1 MEDLAAHEHAPG
13 FHGRL
18 ADGTHI
24 QGVAGPSGGL
34 KYLAEMERQARGMPG
49 PEISERQYNARRF
62 RTVDVQDLFEDRR
75 QQAAPQLAPGRSV
88 YRRPQRE
95 EEGVPPN
102 AELV

>member
-1 MEDLAAHEHAPG
+1 
-13 FHGRL
+13 
-18 ADGTHI
+18 
-24 QGVAGPSGGL
+24 
-34 KYLAEMERQARGMPG
+34 MPG

-75 QQAAPQLAPGRSV
+75 RLPTPQLAPGRSV
-88 YRRPQRE
+88 YRRPQMD